1 MQAVQYRLPRVQVN
15 TTFQIAS
22 DKEFKHI
29 LRTCRISSDSY
40 LAAIPQIKIDMNGQD
55 TMTVYVREKGRCPGH
70 ATNGKV
76 YKVTLKKNTIVQLP
90 TSPVVNHMKYGR
102 PVIKKLGDNG
112 EALQGAIFKVEYSAG
127 SNWAPEGVWFL
138 KSDENG
144 NATFDSDH
152 LVQNFEGQDCPN
164 SGAKKTA
171 MFLFCLLVILRSPK

>member
-1 MQAVQYRLPRVQVN
+1 M
-15 TTFQIAS
+15 
-22 DKEFKHI
+22 
-29 LRTCRISSDSY
+29 
-40 LAAIPQIKIDMNGQD
+40 
-55 TMTVYVREKGRCPGH
+55 
-70 ATNGKV
+70 
-76 YKVTLKKNTIVQLP
+76 KKNTIVQLP

-152 LVQNFEGQDCPN
+152 LVQNFEGQESSEFWC
-164 SGAKKTA
+164 KKDSNVPVLPVGYIKVTEVKA
-171 MFLFCLLVILRSPK
+171 PDNYEVDPTPQYLSLIHISEPTRH